1 MKKENKKQIM
11 QLINDA
17 MKKSEYVKKKNL
29 YTTDYFFNKD
39 FRNCS
44 ILFAKTPEIF
54 EKRVRR
60 EAIKYVILNDFCDV
74 GFNTSFKS
82 LEKNFMK
89 VSA

>member
-1 MKKENKKQIM
+1 M
-11 QLINDA
+11 QLINEA
-17 MKKSEYVKKKNL
+17 MQKSEYVKKKNL
-29 YTTDYFFNKD
+29 YTTDYFFNRD

-60 EAIKYVILNDFCDV
+60 EAIKFLILRDNCDV
-74 GFNTSFKS
+74 GSM
-82 LEKNFMK
+82 LELQKMNSMK